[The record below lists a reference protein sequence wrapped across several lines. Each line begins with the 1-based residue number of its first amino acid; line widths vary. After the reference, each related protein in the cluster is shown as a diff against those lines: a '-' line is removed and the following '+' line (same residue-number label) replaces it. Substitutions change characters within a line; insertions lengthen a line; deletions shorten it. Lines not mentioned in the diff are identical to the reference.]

1 MRIHQLVAGV
11 AVAALMPT
19 LALAQ
24 TTCDQRSTNRVV
36 GTVAGAGLGAL
47 LGSAIAGHG
56 DRTTGAVIGGVGG
69 AVAGNQLTKGHGDC
83 SRAYG
88 YYDNAGAWHASN
100 VARANASGYYDR
112 QGQWVDGAPNGYY
125 SRDGRWVTASTDN
138 SAAGYTDSRGHWV
151 PASSTGYYQAD
162 GRWVAG
168 SAGGHYDTSG
178 RWISSPSTGR
188 YDARGRWIPGQPA
201 RVSEV
206 QPGYYEGG
214 RWHAEPATGYY
225 DSQGRWI
232 RVTNNGD
239 SNVGEHRGAG
249 LPSDIAGRSTWL
261 DQRIH
266 RGLDDGT
273 LSRNEGNQALRRLA
287 MINRDARA
295 MRTRSGNLRPRD
307 QRMVMTKL
315 DALTAD
321 VREMRRGPVRD
332 Y

>member
-1 MRIHQLVAGV
+1 MRLHQVVAGV
-11 AVAALMPT
+11 AAAALFPT

-24 TTCDQRSTNRVV
+24 TTCEQRSTNRVV

-100 VARANASGYYDR
+100 VARTSATGYYDR
-112 QGQWVDGAPNGYY
+112 EGEWVDGAPNGYY
-125 SRDGRWVTASTDN
+125 SRDGRWVRAN
-138 SAAGYTDSRGHWV
+138 SNDAAAGYTDSHGHWV
-151 PASSTGYYQAD
+151 PASSTGYYETD
-162 GRWVAG
+162 GRYVAG

-178 RWISSPSTGR
+178 RWVASPVTGR
-188 YDARGRWIPGQPA
+188 YDARGRWIPGQPT
-201 RVSEV
+201 RVTDV
-206 QPGYYEGG
+206 QPGYYENG
-214 RWHAEPATGYY
+214 RWHAEQASGYY
-225 DSQGRWI
+225 DSEGRWV
-232 RVTNNGD
+232 RVDNNAGYHGR
-239 SNVGEHRGAG
+239 SNA
-249 LPSDIAGRSTWL
+249 PSDINGRSTWL

-273 LSRNEGNQALRRLA
+273 LTRAEGGQALRRLA
-287 MINRDARA
+287 LINRQTQSLRN
-295 MRTRSGNLRPRD
+295 RGGNLRPRD
-307 QRMVMTKL
+307 QQMIMARL
-315 DALTAD
+315 DILTAD

-332 Y
+332 E

>member
-24 TTCDQRSTNRVV
+24 VTCEQRSTNRVV

-100 VARANASGYYDR
+100 VARDNAQGYYDR

-125 SRDGRWVTASTDN
+125 ARDGRWIAASGDA
-138 SAAGYTDSRGHWV
+138 SAAGYTDSHGHWV
-151 PASSTGYYQAD
+151 PASSSGYYETD
-162 GRWVAG
+162 GRYVAG
-168 SAGGHYDTSG
+168 ATGGHYDRSG
-178 RWISSPSTGR
+178 NWIASAQTGS
-188 YDARGRWIPGQPA
+188 YDARGNWMPGRAA
-201 RVSEV
+201 RNTDV

-214 RWHAEPATGYY
+214 RWHAEPSSGYY
-225 DSQGRWI
+225 DGQGRWN
-232 RVTNNGD
+232 RAD
-239 SNVGEHRGAG
+239 ANVGEHRGAG
-249 LPSDIAGRSTWL
+249 LPGDIAGRSAWL
-261 DQRIH
+261 DDRIH
-266 RGLDDGT
+266 SGLNDGT
-273 LSRNEGNQALRRLA
+273 LNRAEGGTALRRLA
-287 MINRDARA
+287 SINREARSL
-295 MRTRSGNLRPRD
+295 RGRHGNLNPRA
-307 QRMVMTKL
+307 QRMIMAEL
-315 DALTAD
+315 DTLTSD
-321 VREMRRGPVRD
+321 VREMRRGPVRE